1 MKEKWQKLFK
11 SFAGAAIIILS
22 IAMLLL
28 GTACGAKTPDKKE
41 AVKTAKAETVKT
53 TESNAKETTPVKIK
67 ITAKGKTLTAVMEN
81 NTTVQAFVKQLPVTL
96 PMQNLYSREMCYH
109 YGSGGLPTGEL
120 RSDGYQVGDIIY
132 WPPRGSFVILYV
144 QNGELF
150 ERQHMGHTKDNVD
163 FFLGAGDVDV
173 TFELIKE

>member
-1 MKEKWQKLFK
+1 MKR
-11 SFAGAAIIILS
+11 IIAVILS

-28 GTACGAKTPDKKE
+28 GTACGAQTPDKKD

-53 TESNAKETTPVKIK
+53 TESNAKETAPIKIK
-67 ITAKGKTLTAVMEN
+67 ITAKDKTVTAVMEN
-81 NTTVQAFVKQLPVTL
+81 NVTVQAFVKKLPVTL

-109 YGSGGLPTGEL
+109 YGSGSLPTDKL

-150 ERQHMGHTKDNVD
+150 ERQHMGRTKDNVD
-163 FFLGAGDVDV
+163 FFRNAGDVDV
-173 TFELIKE
+173 TFELLKE